1 MNTLIIEDIIIHF
14 ATDNTS
20 YDEAWKELEE
30 ICERY
35 DIKLYGGYNERLL
48 NADGDMIDWME
59 E

>member
-30 ICERY
+30 ICKRY
-35 DIKLYGGYNERLL
+35 DIKLHGGYNERLL
-48 NADGDMIDWME
+48 NADGDMID
-59 E
+59 